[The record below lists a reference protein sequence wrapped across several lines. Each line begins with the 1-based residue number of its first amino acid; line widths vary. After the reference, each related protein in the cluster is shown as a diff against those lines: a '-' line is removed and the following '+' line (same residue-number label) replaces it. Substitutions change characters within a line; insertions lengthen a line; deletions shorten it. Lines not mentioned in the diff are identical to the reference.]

1 LRLGKPKL
9 TLRIIA
15 RFMNFIELFWIFVV
29 SSLGVGLTIFF
40 YGKLIPNKQS
50 LGVPFLDNNYIDAKK
65 FYLNRFKKIPNEYSI
80 YGVDIQKCFNYLDN
94 LFKGDYE
101 IHQRCNYDHDEKKLS
116 FSKSIIIYKNIV
128 FEIAS
133 SRVSVLVT
141 QQDRQKGTQFIN
153 EMVPFLDP
161 PKEGSEINI
170 ISKGYDGLELKK
182 IEIMPTDLDISLYY
196 NDDFKEVDK
205 LIKERLTKDNDKG
218 IILLHGMPGTGKTTY
233 LRHLIGFITKKVLF
247 VSPTIASNLTD
258 PDFVDM
264 LISNPNCVL
273 IIEDAENIIMDRKN
287 VNNQSVSNLL
297 NISDGLLSD
306 CLNVQIICTFNT
318 SISNID
324 SALLRKGRLVAQ
336 YKFDKLTKEKAQK
349 LSDSHGFNKVI
360 LEPKTIAEVMNQ
372 NDPDFSESHERQK
385 IGFGFGSKD

>member
-1 LRLGKPKL
+1 MG
-9 TLRIIA
+9 
-15 RFMNFIELFWIFVV
+15 FIQ
-29 SSLGVGLTIFF
+29 LTILHMLNFF
-40 YGKLIPNKQS
+40 LGEILLGMSLAINTFTIALLVYLTKNSFFTKSNPNIS
-50 LGVPFLDNNYIDAKK
+50 FLDNNYIDAKK
-65 FYLNRFKKIPNEYSI
+65 FFFNRFKSVPDEYSI
-80 YGVDIQKCFNYLDN
+80 YGIDVVKSFDFLNQQLDS
-94 LFKGDYE
+94 GYE
-101 IHQRCNYDHDEKKLS
+101 IHQRCYYDHDEKKLV
-116 FSKSIIIYKNIV
+116 FSRTIIVSDDLV

-133 SRVSVLVT
+133 SHVSILSKP
-141 QQDRQKGTQFIN
+141 DNREKARKFIDLLSK
-153 EMVPFLDP
+153 FIDP

-182 IEIMPTDLDISLYY
+182 IDISPINLDIDLYY

-205 LIKERLTKDNDKG
+205 LIKERLSKDQDKG

-247 VSPTIASNLTD
+247 VSPSIASNLTD
-258 PDFVDM
+258 PDFVDL

-318 SISNID
+318 ALSNID
-324 SALLRKGRLVAQ
+324 SALLRKGRLIAH
-336 YKFDKLTKEKAQK
+336 YKFDKLTPEKAQR
-349 LSDSHGFNKVI
+349 LSDYHNFGKKI
-360 LEPKTIAEVMNQ
+360 DGPKTIAEIMNQ
-372 NDPDFSESHERQK
+372 NEPDFSSHVNDRQK
-385 IGFGFGSKD
+385 IGFGVSNT